1 MNKIYKLIEDI
12 KSYKYMPE
20 KPFYYSKT
28 FWINAIAVAAL
39 IAQAKYGFIISP
51 EEQAG
56 VIVVINLLL
65 RVITKKELTK

>member
-1 MNKIYKLIEDI
+1 V
-12 KSYKYMPE
+12 
-20 KPFYYSKT
+20 
-28 FWINAIAVAAL
+28 IAVAAL

>member
-28 FWINAIAVAAL
+28 FWINAIAVSAL
-39 IAQAKYGFIISP
+39 IAQAKYGFIVSP

-56 VIVVINLLL
+56 VIVVINLIL
-65 RVITKKELTK
+65 RAVTKTELTK